1 MTQIAQLFDR
11 MDSWR
16 HLPKYQLERR
26 ADLFFSL
33 YLPEVLTERLGIPF
47 ITDLIPEFPLRKQTL
62 GRTDHGDATYNVD
75 YLALSASLDQAILVE
90 LKTDERS
97 RQKEQDEYLAAAQR
111 VGLPALLS
119 GLIETFRAKGME
131 SDIRHKYYR
140 LLGTLDRI
148 GILGIPQSLR
158 DIMQKD
164 RLQGLTKASYDV
176 KITCPT
182 QQCHVVYVQP
192 NGEGPDIISF
202 DDFRAVV
209 ARHPDAV
216 SARFA
221 QSLEEWA
228 KIPAGTRPLGR

>member
-1 MTQIAQLFDR
+1 MNRIAQLFDR

-33 YLPEVLTERLGIPF
+33 YLPEVLGERLRVPVMPE
-47 ITDLIPEFPLRKQTL
+47 LIPEFPLRKQTL
-62 GRTDHGDATYNVD
+62 GLAGHGDANCNVD
-75 YLALSASLDQAILVE
+75 YLALSASLDHAVFVE

-97 RQKEQDEYLAAAQR
+97 RREDQDKNLAVAQR
-111 VGLPALLS
+111 VGLPALLD
-119 GLIETFRAKGME
+119 GLIETFRAKNME
-131 SDIRHKYYR
+131 SHLRHKYYH
-140 LLGTLDRI
+140 LLDA
-148 GILGIPQSLR
+148 LGKLGLLEIPQSLHA
-158 DIMQKD
+158 IMQKD

-192 NGEGPDIISF
+192 KGEGPDIISF
-202 DDFRAVV
+202 ADFQAIV
-209 ARHPDAV
+209 ARHDDPV

-221 QSLEEWA
+221 QSLEQWA
-228 KIPAGTRPLGR
+228 NAPADTKPLRR